1 MNLLYNDSE
10 DPSKN
15 YTLHNDLHRDKS
27 RQLGRGRGR
36 GRGGGCCD
44 DDVSGW

>member
-1 MNLLYNDSE
+1 MNLLHNDSE

-27 RQLGRGRGR
+27 WQLGRGRGR
-36 GRGGGCCD
+36 AGEV
-44 DDVSGW
+44 DVVMMM